1 MQVKKW
7 TMELNLE
14 SKCDYSE
21 NSLCKLYLTI
31 YTNQQKYLIFRSN
44 WLSKKKNT
52 VTMQIVD
59 QRNKWFTKQTVT
71 SFIIHIDKV
80 AYID

>member
-1 MQVKKW
+1 
-7 TMELNLE
+7 MELNLE

-59 QRNKWFTKQTVT
+59 QRNK
-71 SFIIHIDKV
+71 
-80 AYID
+80 